1 MEREGKG
8 GSEESK
14 KEEEEEEQ
22 EEAAAAEAAK
32 KEQQDRAAS
41 EEGFPV
47 MESDGEALRGREP
60 SYGESYETLYDRRYY
75 KSGHEEAVGRGQAAG
90 RRVA

>member
-1 MEREGKG
+1 M
-8 GSEESK
+8 
-14 KEEEEEEQ
+14 EEEQ
-22 EEAAAAEAAK
+22 EE
-32 KEQQDRAAS
+32 KEQEDLAAS

-60 SYGESYETLYDRRYY
+60 SYGESYETLYDRGYY

-90 RRVA
+90 RLGA